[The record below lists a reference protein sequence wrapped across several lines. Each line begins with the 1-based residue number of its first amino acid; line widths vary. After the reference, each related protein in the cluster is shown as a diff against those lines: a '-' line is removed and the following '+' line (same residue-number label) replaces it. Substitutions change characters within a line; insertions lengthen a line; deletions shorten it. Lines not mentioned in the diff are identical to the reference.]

1 MCCLSSPPGGNLNS
15 PAWGRAEPF
24 FLSPHRTSSP
34 CKEGVLGIKR
44 QGWPLTPW
52 SSCHHSPLHHHAQG
66 VARCGLG
73 CYEETAP
80 GEPAPTV
87 ATPRKAGVPHQL
99 TSPTGLGLLVLY
111 FFLILD
117 PSQSEILSF

>member
-1 MCCLSSPPGGNLNS
+1 MQGGGAGNQAPRVAPDS
-15 PAWGRAEPF
+15 
-24 FLSPHRTSSP
+24 
-34 CKEGVLGIKR
+34 
-44 QGWPLTPW
+44 W

-66 VARCGLG
+66 VACCGLG

-80 GEPAPTV
+80 GEPAPTA

>member
-1 MCCLSSPPGGNLNS
+1 MQGGGAGNQAPRVALDSLELMPSQS
-15 PAWGRAEPF
+15 PAP
-24 FLSPHRTSSP
+24 
-34 CKEGVLGIKR
+34 
-44 QGWPLTPW
+44 
-52 SSCHHSPLHHHAQG
+52 SCPRG
-66 VARCGLG
+66 GPRGLG